1 VKKLLA
7 NRRVGALWRFA
18 VSVVI
23 WYCAEFLAS
32 TIASPLYN
40 HHWRVF
46 ELVFRCAF
54 LALLLGS
61 FSLLIIVA
69 DAYVS
74 SPLAYMGLD
83 RRQPWL
89 RDTAKGT
96 LIGIFIVGLGATAI
110 AIFGTL
116 GLSVTVT
123 PRAFGRLG
131 LELIIL
137 LAAALAEEV
146 SFRGYPFQRM
156 VDAIGAVPAVIV
168 VSGLFGAVHWAN
180 PSSSTWSIINT
191 AVVGVL
197 LCVAYLRTRALWVP
211 WGIHFGW
218 NFGLGVLFGLPVS
231 GLKEFAVIVHGKA
244 SGPAWLTGGAYGIE
258 ASITGT
264 AVMLI
269 GLVLVVVLTRG
280 PSRLAETSSAPAT
293 EPTAGI
299 SPGNNSSDI
308 ASNQ

>member
-1 VKKLLA
+1 MKKLLA

-32 TIASPLYN
+32 TIAGPLYN
-40 HHWRVF
+40 HHWRLF

-69 DAYVS
+69 DAPVS
-74 SPLAYMGLD
+74 SPLGYMGLD
-83 RRQPWL
+83 RRGPWL

-96 LIGIFIVGLGATAI
+96 LIGIFIVGLAAAAI
-110 AIFGTL
+110 AIFGSL
-116 GLSVTVT
+116 RFSVTVT

-191 AVVGVL
+191 ALVGVL

-218 NFGLGVLFGLPVS
+218 NFGLGVVFGLPVS
-231 GLKEFAVIVHGKA
+231 GLNEFAVIVHGKA
-244 SGPAWLTGGAYGIE
+244 GGPVWLTGGPYGIE
-258 ASITGT
+258 ASITGS

-269 GLVLVVVLTRG
+269 GLVLVVALTRG
-280 PSRLAETSSAPAT
+280 RPQPGEAFSPPAI
-293 EPTAGI
+293 EPTAAI
-299 SPGNNSSDI
+299 SPGNNSPDI